1 MALFGR
7 ARDINLFTTI
17 NRELLGDVITQQC
30 SFYKLRLE
38 QTTFNLY
45 GEAAGGKFYDG
56 PTLFNCLL
64 DRADQ
69 EYPESDFGVDFN
81 WSISFIFLRE
91 DLVDANVV
99 PEVGDLI
106 MYQNGYYQIDDI
118 IANQYLLG
126 KNPDYPNEPNP
137 LNPGLDQFGANFSIK
152 CKAHYEPADRFNIT
166 KERL

>member
-7 ARDINLFTTI
+7 SRDINLFTTI
-17 NRELLGDVITQQC
+17 NRELLGDVINQQC

-56 PTLFNCLL
+56 PTIFNCLI

-69 EYPESDFGVDFN
+69 EYPESEFGVDFN
-81 WSISFIFLRE
+81 WAIEFIFLRE

-118 IANQYLLG
+118 IANQYIVG

-137 LNPGLDQFGANFSIK
+137 LNPGLSDFGANFSVR
-152 CKAHYEPADRFNIT
+152 CKAHYEPADKFGIT
-166 KERL
+166 KARL

>member
-7 ARDINLFTTI
+7 SRDINLFTTVT
-17 NRELLGDVITQQC
+17 RELMGDIITQQC

-56 PTLFNCLL
+56 PVIFNCLIN
-64 DRADQ
+64 REDQ
-69 EYPESDFGVDFN
+69 TYSEDDFGVDFSWIIN
-81 WSISFIFLRE
+81 FFFLRE
-91 DLVDANVV
+91 DLSNTQVV

-106 MYQNGYYQIDDI
+106 LYQNGYYQIDNI
-118 IANQYLLG
+118 TANQYLFG
-126 KNPDYPNEPNP
+126 KNPDFPNEPNP
-137 LNPGLDQFGANFSIK
+137 LNPGLSDFGSNYSVL
-152 CKAHYEPADRFNIT
+152 CKAHYEPADKFGIT